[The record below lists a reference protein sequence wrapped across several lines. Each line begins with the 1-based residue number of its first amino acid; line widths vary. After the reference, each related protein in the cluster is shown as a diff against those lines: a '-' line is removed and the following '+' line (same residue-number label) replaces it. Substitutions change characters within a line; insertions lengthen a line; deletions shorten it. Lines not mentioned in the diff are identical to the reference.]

1 MSEERR
7 LPRVFRP
14 GAFALLPWVPSIL
27 GVLVMLGL
35 LGFAVVSLR
44 PSGTDLAATPAAP
57 PPSSTPPFL
66 AGPAEPA
73 PPPSGGAATA
83 ETPRPS
89 PSPPPPKTS
98 QAPPPPP
105 PLVGRFVVVDTFKD
119 SFIGEV
125 RVTNT
130 SKTARGWTV
139 RLRFGASVG
148 GLRTFWVEQ
157 APRPTLERSGD
168 LLTFTSGAPVAAGK
182 AAQLRFQLD
191 RDGSGVNPSACSV
204 NGSPCR

>member
-1 MSEERR
+1 MSEERG
-7 LPRVFRP
+7 RP
-14 GAFALLPWVPSIL
+14 GAFELLPWVPSVL

-35 LGFAVVSLR
+35 LGFAVVNLR
-44 PSGTDLAATPAAP
+44 PSGGDLAATPAAP

-66 AGPAEPA
+66 AGPAEPE
-73 PPPSGGAATA
+73 PPPNGGAATA
-83 ETPRPS
+83 QTPRPS
-89 PSPPPPKTS
+89 PSPSPPTTT
-98 QAPPPPP
+98 QAPPPP

-139 RLRFGASVG
+139 RLRFGSSVG
-148 GLRTFWVEQ
+148 GLRTFWVER

-168 LLTFTSGAPVAAGK
+168 LLTFTSGAPIAAGK

-191 RDGSGVNPSACSV
+191 RDGSGVKPSACSV
-204 NGSPCR
+204 NGSPCL